1 MERDRHFIPRQTSFE
16 NIGLVL
22 RGGNSKISQ
31 TWIHEFAIQLEKSG
45 AYILS
50 ISDREFIT
58 TRLTQAI
65 LQAEEREMYLQ
76 LHNRIYTYNIF
87 VPITKIKTNYQRNIG
102 KFKAKQS
109 INHCSFI
116 RVYHRQSL
124 SLR

>member
-1 MERDRHFIPRQTSFE
+1 MKE
-16 NIGLVL
+16 
-22 RGGNSKISQ
+22 ISQ
-31 TWIHEFAIQLEKSG
+31 RIHEFTIQLEKFG
-45 AYILS
+45 AYVLS
-50 ISDREFIT
+50 ISDRGFIT

-76 LHNRIYTYNIF
+76 LHNRIYTYNNF
-87 VPITKIKTNYQRNIG
+87 VPITEIKTNYEHSIG
-102 KFKAKQS
+102 KFKAKQP